1 MKPSAFNSIDNKKTL
16 QSLAEW
22 YTVQVHKLYMGLIE
36 ERGGD
41 SARSLISVDSYF
53 KGVMY
58 KEKTVAGLWAIKKLL
73 FHFKKENFPQEVQKL
88 DNFFLKN
95 CECDNAQ
102 DVLDFLSLRI
112 MIIGQDSSDLKSWM
126 KAIGDFSSCETV
138 KSRIPS

>member
-1 MKPSAFNSIDNKKTL
+1 MKPSSFDSIDNKKTL

-22 YTVQVHKLYMGLIE
+22 YTTQIYKLYMKLIE

-41 SARSLISVDSYF
+41 NARSLINVESYF
-53 KGVMY
+53 KGIKY
-58 KEKTVAGLWAIKKLL
+58 QEKTIAGLWAIKKLL

-112 MIIGQDSSDLKSWM
+112 MIIGQDSSDLKSWI
-126 KAIGDFSSCETV
+126 KAIGDFSNCQTV
-138 KSRIPS
+138 ESRIPS